1 MYEHLNKEV
10 YLHLLELS
18 MGIDILKRQLK
29 YNNNNN
35 NNNNNKTVAKHESL

>member
-35 NNNNNKTVAKHESL
+35 NKTVAKHESL